1 MKTLDRYIVRSYL
14 TTALMFF
21 LVFMS
26 LRIVVDLFVNM
37 DEFAEL
43 ATKGKGM
50 AFSQIL
56 GVIIQYYAA
65 NSLVYFIELGGIIV
79 IASASFT
86 LARFNHTNELTAML
100 ASGVSL
106 YRVVWP
112 IIISAMLMA
121 ALIVVDQELIIPIPG
136 VRDVLVRSRDDP
148 FSEKA
153 LNVELM
159 TDSNQSTWYAKR
171 YEAPAEI
178 MFKPV
183 VLLRGDSLR
192 AVAKISAAT
201 ARPDSFQGMAGWVF
215 EGRPA
220 DPTRGDAKTE
230 FGDKAWLAWVGGMNE
245 NLPSTKMV
253 YTSVSPGQIV
263 ATTLRDPEYAGKDPR
278 LVSEINALPTI
289 DDPKIRMALKADR
302 LVLGTAGPDDRA
314 REATLYNPVFTF
326 RDDQGRI
333 MGIFTAP
340 EATWVASDVAP
351 GWAFGKTPARLFYP
365 CDITARDVRLRR
377 SSRWMNYMSSFELTE
392 LLEMKRVPDQGA
404 ALLTKYIRITEP
416 LNSFIMLLLGVPFIL
431 SRERNIKA
439 SAGLCLLSVMGFYAS
454 IHICR
459 NISLAPALSAWLPL
473 LVFGP
478 LAAASFD
485 SIKT

>member
-14 TTALMFF
+14 TTALLFF

-43 ATKGKGM
+43 PQKYPLMSFGD
-50 AFSQIL
+50 IL
-56 GVIIQYYAA
+56 LHVLAYYAA
-65 NSLVYFIELGGIIV
+65 HSLVYFIELGGIIV

-121 ALIVVDQELIIPIPG
+121 GLIVVDQELIIPIQPI
-136 VRDVLVRSRDDP
+136 RDILVRSRDDP
-148 FSEKA
+148 RAEKP
-153 LNVELM
+153 LSVELM
-159 TDSNQSTWYAKR
+159 TDGSQSTWYAKTYDEPKETMR
-171 YEAPAEI
+171 KPA
-178 MFKPV
+178 
-183 VLLRGDSLR
+183 VLLRGDTLR
-192 AVAKISAAT
+192 AVAKISGPT
-201 ARPDSFQGMAGWVF
+201 ARPDSYQGMSGWSF
-215 EGRPA
+215 EGRPP
-220 DPTRGDAKTE
+220 DPKRKAELSDR
-230 FGDKAWLAWVGGMNE
+230 AWLAWVGGTVA
-245 NLPSTKMV
+245 NLPSTNGV
-253 YTSVSPGQIV
+253 YTSVGPQRIV
-263 ATTLRDPEYAGKDPR
+263 AASLRDSGHAEADPR
-278 LVSEINALPTI
+278 LVSEVNEPPAMR
-289 DDPKIRMALKADR
+289 DPSIRMTLQADR
-302 LVLGTAGPDDRA
+302 LVLGTARTDAPT
-314 REATLYNPVFTF
+314 REATLHNPTFTF
-326 RDDQGRI
+326 RDDNDRI
-333 MGIFTAP
+333 MGIFIAP
-340 EATWVASDVAP
+340 TATWTASASAP
-351 GWAFGKTPARLFYP
+351 GWAFAPGEARLFYP
-365 CDITARDVRLRR
+365 CDLTARDVRLRR
-377 SSRWMNYMSSFELTE
+377 SSRWMNYLSTSELTE

-404 ALLTKYIRITEP
+404 AVLTRYIRITEP
-416 LNSFIMLLLGVPFIL
+416 INSFIMLLLGVPFIL

-439 SAGLCLLSVMGFYAS
+439 SAAICLLSVMTFYAS

>member
-14 TTALMFF
+14 TTALLFF

-43 ATKGKGM
+43 ATKGDGM
-50 AFSQIL
+50 TFGEIV
-56 GVIIQYYAA
+56 GIIFQYYAA

-121 ALIVVDQELIIPIPG
+121 AVIVVDQELIIPIPA
-136 VRDVLVRSRDDP
+136 VRDILVRSRDDP
-148 FSEKA
+148 HAKKK
-153 LNVELM
+153 LNIELM
-159 TDSNQSTWYAKR
+159 TDSNQATWYAK
-171 YEAPAEI
+171 YYDVATETMLKPA
-178 MFKPV
+178 

-192 AVAKISAAT
+192 GEAKITAAT
-201 ARPDSFQGMAGWVF
+201 ARPGSFRGMAGWTF
-215 EGRPA
+215 EGKPP
-220 DPTRGDAKTE
+220 DPSREDAKDE
-230 FGDKAWLAWVGGMNE
+230 IGDWAWLAWVGGDE
-245 NLPSTKMV
+245 NLPSTKMI
-253 YTSVSPGQIV
+253 YTSISPGQIV
-263 ATTLRDPEYAGKDPR
+263 AAKLLRPEYAGADPR
-278 LVSEINALPTI
+278 LVSEVNDPPTI
-289 DDPKIRMALKADR
+289 DDPKIRMTLKADR
-302 LVLGTAGPDDRA
+302 LVLGTAGPGDRA
-314 REATLYNPVFTF
+314 REATLHNPIFTF
-326 RDDQGRI
+326 RDDNQRI

-340 EATWVASDVAP
+340 TATWVASDSYP
-351 GWAFGKTPARLFYP
+351 GWAFPKGQARLFYP

-377 SSRWMNYMSSFELTE
+377 SSRWMNYMSTSELTE

-404 ALLTKYIRITEP
+404 AVLTKYIRITEP
-416 LNSFIMLLLGVPFIL
+416 INSFVMLLLGVPFIL
-431 SRERNIKA
+431 SRERNIKS
-439 SAGLCLLSVMGFYAS
+439 SAGLCLFAVMSFYAS

-459 NISLAPALSAWLPL
+459 NISLAPSLSAWLPL

>member
-14 TTALMFF
+14 TTVLLFF

-50 AFSQIL
+50 AFSEIL

-121 ALIVVDQELIIPIPG
+121 ALIVVDQELIIPIPA

-159 TDSNQSTWYAKR
+159 TDSNQSTWYAKE
-171 YEAPAEI
+171 YDAPTEI
-178 MFKPV
+178 MFKPA

-192 AVAKISAAT
+192 GEAMITGAT
-201 ARPDSFQGMAGWVF
+201 ARPDSFQGMSGWTF
-215 EGRPA
+215 EGRPP
-220 DPTRGDAKTE
+220 DPSRVDAKE
-230 FGDKAWLAWVGGMNE
+230 EIGDWAWLAWVGVVE
-245 NLPSTKMV
+245 NLPSTKLV
-253 YTSVSPGQIV
+253 YTSISPGQIV
-263 ATTLRDPEYAGKDPR
+263 ATKLRDPAYAGVDPR
-278 LVSEINALPTI
+278 LVGEVNDPPTI
-289 DDPKIRMALKADR
+289 GDSKARMTLKADR
-302 LVLGTAGPDDRA
+302 LVLGTAGPGDRA
-314 REATLYNPVFTF
+314 REATLHNPIFTF
-326 RDDQGRI
+326 RDDNGRI

-340 EATWVASDVAP
+340 TATWVASDSAP
-351 GWAFGKTPARLFYP
+351 GWAFPEGQARLFYP
-365 CDITARDVRLRR
+365 CDISARDVRLRR
-377 SSRWMNYMSSFELTE
+377 SSRWMNYMSTSELTE

-404 ALLTKYIRITEP
+404 AVLTKYIRITEP
-416 LNSFIMLLLGVPFIL
+416 INSFIMLLLGVPFIL